1 MFIHTVFFWAK
12 ENISLN
18 EAADFEDG
26 LQTLRAVENIR
37 EFYVGTP
44 ADTDR
49 PVIDSSY
56 SYALIIHFDTE
67 SDQNIYQE
75 HPIHHEFIRNNSK
88 YWSKVLVYDCVT
100 I

>member
-1 MFIHTVFFWAK
+1 MFIHTVLFWTK
-12 ENISLN
+12 ENISL
-18 EAADFEDG
+18 EESADFEDG
-26 LQTLRAVENIR
+26 LASLRAIETIR
-37 EFYVGTP
+37 EFYIGTP

-56 SYALIIHFDTE
+56 SYALIIHFDNE

-75 HPIHHEFIRNNSK
+75 HTIHHDFIKKNAQ
-88 YWSKVLVYDCVT
+88 YWTKVLVYDCVT

>member
-1 MFIHTVFFWAK
+1 MFIHTVLFWAK
-12 ENISLN
+12 ESISLA

-26 LQTLRAVENIR
+26 LQSLRQIENIR
-37 EFYVGTP
+37 AFYVGTP

-56 SYALIIHFDTE
+56 SYALIIHFDNDI
-67 SDQNIYQE
+67 DQNIYQE
-75 HPIHHEFIRNNSK
+75 HPIHHEFIKNNSK